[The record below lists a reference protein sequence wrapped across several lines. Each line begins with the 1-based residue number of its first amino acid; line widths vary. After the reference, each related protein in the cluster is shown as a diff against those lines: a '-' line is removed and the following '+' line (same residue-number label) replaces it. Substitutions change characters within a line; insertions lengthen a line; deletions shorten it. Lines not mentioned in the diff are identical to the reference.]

1 MKKRGF
7 LVLSLLI
14 MAIFSVSLVS
24 AISYSAPHITATLM
38 SQDPDPVE
46 PGQIVTIKLKIE
58 NDGTETN
65 KDVIVKLLPKFPFT
79 LYGTSAEKNLG
90 KLRASST
97 GADAEIVEFKLKVDE
112 SAVEEDAELELQIQT
127 GDTSVSYTNNEIMVD
142 IQTHDAVLAI
152 TSITSEPASI
162 APGGTAKITIM
173 VKNTADSLLKD
184 IKFKLDMSSSALPL
198 APYQSS
204 SERRISQLQTNYQQT
219 MTFNIIAKP
228 DATSGLYKI
237 PLNISYSD
245 EQGTDYTQTDT
256 LAMLIGEI
264 PKVSLYLKK
273 STLLG
278 AKSVGKITLE
288 VANAGSTDIKF
299 VELTL
304 KPSEDY
310 QLVTTHNYFY
320 LGNIASDDTQSEEI
334 DIYLNKDFE
343 KDGKAKIPVHL
354 KYADANNKIYQQDSE
369 LELNIY
375 SSSELKKFGLVSGSS
390 AWVYVLAVI
399 LVLLGIFL
407 YRRYRKNPEGFV
419 KSFGSMLMGKVNG
432 KK

>member
-1 MKKRGF
+1 MKKRG
-7 LVLSLLI
+7 LWILSLIIITL
-14 MAIFSVSLVS
+14 FSAVLVS

-46 PGQIVTIKLKIE
+46 PGQIVTVKLKIE
-58 NDGTETN
+58 NDGTETT

-79 LYGTSAEKNLG
+79 LYGTPAEKNLG

-97 GADAEIVEFKLKVDE
+97 GADAEIVEFNLKVDE
-112 SAVEEDAELELQIQT
+112 SAVEENTELELEIII
-127 GDTSVSYTNNEIMVD
+127 GDTAISYTNNEIMIN

-152 TSITSEPASI
+152 TSITSEPQSI
-162 APGGTAKITIM
+162 APGGTAKVTIM

-184 IKFKLDMSSSALPL
+184 IKFKLDMSSNTLPL

-219 MTFNIIAKP
+219 MTFNLIAEP
-228 DATSGLYKI
+228 DAVSGLYKI

-264 PKVSLYLKK
+264 PKISLYLKK
-273 STLLG
+273 STVMST
-278 AKSVGKITLE
+278 KSVGKITLE

-310 QLVTTHNYFY
+310 QLVTSHDYFY

-334 DIYLNKDFE
+334 DIYLNKDFG

-369 LELNIY
+369 LELNLY
-375 SSSELKKFGLVSGSS
+375 SSSELKKFGLVQASSG
-390 AWVYVLAVI
+390 WIYVLILI
-399 LVLLGIFL
+399 LVIAGFFVYKKYGKEKIFGWF
-407 YRRYRKNPEGFV
+407 KNKNKP
-419 KSFGSMLMGKVNG
+419 GK
-432 KK
+432 